1 MSNISITLN
10 LNIINLLIIILVAGF
25 IISNTCI
32 SCINKEGMSNLLY
45 STSNGVHSDKYQKVY
60 EPGEN
65 YEKVSVPMEEGQL
78 FYYGNNDFKPE
89 CCNHSTVSG
98 TGGCACETAE
108 QKSYLASRAGN
119 KAVTAWD
126 TEF

>member
-10 LNIINLLIIILVAGF
+10 LNIINLLIIILIGGF

-45 STSNGVHSDKYQKVY
+45 STSNGVHNDKYQKVY

-65 YEKVSVPMEEGQL
+65 YEKVRD
-78 FYYGNNDFKPE
+78 DFKQTYNKRYPTFGFAKLE
-89 CCNHSTVSG
+89 HSDLISNFV
-98 TGGCACETAE
+98 E
-108 QKSYLASRAGN
+108 LL
-119 KAVTAWD
+119 
-126 TEF
+126 